1 MGGYKVSNLTV
12 EAFKGIGSIKPMLFY
27 QYKVTGKGKYDNV
40 YKIIKSARYKM
51 HSRNMFKGVFIKG
64 DKLYTL
70 EKFEDI
76 GDLDFAN
83 INFEKSEVL
92 NIEENT
98 KIYGEVVKYYI
109 NLNLKKVKVFG
120 KYNKYKVNYSDEILS
135 NTILTKELRDEFKK
149 SNKGFELKR
158 KFRISPVVNKLG
170 HVILYLSCSADFST
184 KKNIYEMMKEGLD
197 VTGLAVKNE
206 WANIGGNLVIESI
219 LETKITEPT
228 SLGQSLIDY
237 YKSNNQAYRVKKFTE
252 EDLEAN
258 VISVRANKSNLFFIP
273 HALKPIITREYLAK
287 NDALFS
293 KEIESLIKMN
303 MKYRYDTLK
312 SFVDDIG
319 VIKELNNLSFENKY
333 YDDVKLLGY
342 SSGKVDEPVLM
353 GAKGIIKNKM
363 QIFSNGFYKLPEG
376 KARFGVLYPTEFDA
390 ISRKAVRAI
399 YDFSKDGKYHGE
411 KNKYIAEHLMNVEFN
426 PKECIFE
433 GYELGDITGYKKA
446 ALKLNNY
453 NNIDFVIAI
462 VPDMSDE
469 EIENSYNPFKK
480 IWAELNLPSQ
490 MISVK
495 TAEMFVKS
503 RDNTALYYLHNIVL
517 GILGKVGGIPW
528 VVKDMKGEVD
538 CFVGLDVGTRE
549 KGIHYPACSVVFDK
563 YGKLINYYKPN
574 VPQSGEKINTDIL
587 QEIFDKVLISYEEE
601 NGSYPKN
608 IVIHRDGFSRED
620 LEWYEKYFGKKNI
633 KFNIIE
639 VKKSTPL
646 KIAAIEEGKIVNPEK
661 GSYILKGDK
670 AYMVTTDIKESL
682 GSPKPLKIEKS
693 YGDIDML
700 TVLSQIYALTQIH
713 VGATKSLRLP
723 ITTGYADKICKAIEF
738 IPQGRVDNRLFF
750 L

>member
-1 MGGYKVSNLTV
+1 MSNLTV
-12 EAFKGIGSIKPMLFY
+12 EAFKGIGSIKPILFY
-27 QYKVTGKGKYDNV
+27 QYKVTGKGKYNNV

-51 HSRNMFKGVFIKG
+51 HSRNRFKGVFIKG

-76 GDLDFAN
+76 EDLDFAN

-92 NIEENT
+92 SIEDNT
-98 KIYGEVVKYYI
+98 KVYGEVVKYYI
-109 NLNLKKVKVFG
+109 NLNLKKVKAFG
-120 KYNKYKVNYSDEILS
+120 KYNKYRVDYSDEILS
-135 NTILTKELRDEFKK
+135 NTILTKDLKDEFKR

-170 HVILYLSCSADFST
+170 HVILYVSCSADFST

-197 VTGLAVKNE
+197 VRGLAVKTE
-206 WANIGGNLVIESI
+206 WGNIKGNLVIEDVLGI
-219 LETKITEPT
+219 KITEPT

-237 YKSNNQAYRVKKFTE
+237 YKSNNQAYRVKNFTE

-258 VISVRANKSNLFFIP
+258 VINVRSNKKIYMYIP

-287 NDALFS
+287 NDSSFS

-319 VIKELNNLSFENKY
+319 VIEELNNLSFENKY

-342 SSGKVDEPVLM
+342 NSGKVDEPVLM
-353 GAKGIIKNKM
+353 GAKGVIKNKM

-376 KARFGVLYPTEFDA
+376 KVRFGVLYPTEFDE

-411 KNKYIAEHLMNVEFN
+411 KNRYIVDHLMNLEFN

-433 GYELGDITGYKKA
+433 AYELGDITEYKKA
-446 ALKLNNY
+446 ALKLKNY

-462 VPDMSDE
+462 VPDMGEE

-495 TAEMFVKS
+495 TAEMFSKS
-503 RDNTALYYLHNIVL
+503 RNNTALYYLHNIVL
-517 GILGKVGGIPW
+517 GILGKIGGIPW
-528 VVKDMKGEVD
+528 VVKEMKGDVD

-601 NGSYPKN
+601 NGAYPKN

-646 KIAAIEEGKIVNPEK
+646 KIAAIKEGEIVNPQK
-661 GSYILKGDK
+661 GSYIVKDDK

-700 TVLSQIYALTQIH
+700 TVLHQIYALTQIH

>member
-1 MGGYKVSNLTV
+1 MSSLTV
-12 EAFKGIGSIKPMLFY
+12 EAFKGIGSLKPMLFY

-51 HSRNMFKGVFIKG
+51 HSRNLFKGVFIKG

-76 GDLDFAN
+76 EDLDFAN

-92 NIEENT
+92 SIEDNMS
-98 KIYGEVVKYYI
+98 IYGEVVEYYI
-109 NLNLKKVKVFG
+109 NLKLKKVKVLG
-120 KYNKYKVNYSDEILS
+120 KYPKYRINYSKDILS
-135 NTILTKELRDEFKK
+135 NTLLTRELKDEFKK
-149 SNKGFELKR
+149 SNKGFNLKR
-158 KFRISPVVNKLG
+158 KFRISPVVNKMG
-170 HVILYLSCSADFST
+170 KVILYLSCSADFST
-184 KKNIYEMMKEGLD
+184 NKNIYEMLKEGLE
-197 VTGLAVKNE
+197 VEGLAVKSE
-206 WANIGGNLVIESI
+206 WSNISGNLVIESV
-219 LETKITEPT
+219 LETKISEPT

-237 YKSNNQAYRVKKFTE
+237 YKNNNQGYRVKDFTD
-252 EDLEAN
+252 EDLNAN
-258 VISVRANKSNLFFIP
+258 IVNVRGNKKIYMYIP

-287 NDALFS
+287 NDPEFS
-293 KEIESLIKMN
+293 KEIEQLIKMN
-303 MKYRYDTLK
+303 MNYRYETLK
-312 SFVDDIG
+312 SFVNDIG
-319 VIKELNNLSFENKY
+319 VIEELNNLSFENEY
-333 YDDVKLLGY
+333 YEDVKLLGY
-342 SSGKVDEPVLM
+342 SSGKIDEPVLM

-363 QIFSNGFYKLPEG
+363 QIFSNGFYKLPE
-376 KARFGVLYPTEFDA
+376 KNIKFGVLFPKEFDGV
-390 ISRKAVRAI
+390 SRKAIRAI
-399 YDFSKDGKYHGE
+399 YDFAKEGKYHDE
-411 KNKYIAEHLMNVEFN
+411 KNRYITDHLMNIDFSQ
-426 PKECIFE
+426 KECIFE
-433 GYELGDITGYKKA
+433 EYYLGDITEYKKA
-446 ALKLNNY
+446 ALKLKNY
-453 NNIDFVIAI
+453 GNLGFVIAI
-462 VPDMSDE
+462 VPNMSDE

-495 TAEMFVKS
+495 TAEIFANS

-517 GILGKVGGIPW
+517 DILGKIGGIPW

-574 VPQSGEKINTDIL
+574 MPQNGEKINTEIL

-601 NGSYPKN
+601 NGAYPKN

-620 LEWYEKYFGKKNI
+620 LDWYENYFGKKNI

-646 KIAAIEEGKIVNPEK
+646 KIASINEGNITNPEK
-661 GSYILKGDK
+661 GSYILRGNK
-670 AYMVTTDIKESL
+670 AYMVTTDIKENL

-700 TVLSQIYALTQIH
+700 TALSQIYALTQIH

>member
-1 MGGYKVSNLTV
+1 MSNLTI
-12 EAFKGIGSIKPMLFY
+12 EAFKGIGSLKPMLFY
-27 QYKVTGKGKYDNV
+27 KYNVTGKGKCDNF

-51 HSRNMFKGVFIKG
+51 HSRNMFKGVFIKD

-76 GDLDFAN
+76 EDLDFAN

-92 NIEENT
+92 NIEDN
-98 KIYGEVVKYYI
+98 KDIYGEVVKYYI

-120 KYNKYKVNYSDEILS
+120 KYNKYKANFTEEILG
-135 NTILTKELRDEFKK
+135 NTILTKELKEEFKK

-206 WANIGGNLVIESI
+206 WANINGNLVIESI

-237 YKSNNQAYRVKKFTE
+237 YKNNNQAYRIKNFTE
-252 EDLEAN
+252 EDLDAN
-258 VISVRANKSNLFFIP
+258 VINVKANKRNLFFIP
-273 HALKPIITREYLAK
+273 HALKPIITREYLSK
-287 NDALFS
+287 NDSSFS
-293 KEIESLIKMN
+293 KEIEPLIKMN
-303 MKYRYDTLK
+303 MNYRYETLK
-312 SFVDDIG
+312 AFVRDIG
-319 VIKELNNLSFENKY
+319 VIEELNNLSFENKY
-333 YDDVKLLGY
+333 YEEVGLLGY
-342 SSGKVDEPVLM
+342 SSGKIEEPVLV
-353 GAKGIIKNKM
+353 GSRGIIKNKM

-376 KARFGVLYPTEFDA
+376 KVKFGVLYPKEFDE
-390 ISRKAVRAI
+390 ISRKAIRAI
-399 YDFSKDGKYHGE
+399 YDFSKYGKYHGE
-411 KNKYIAEHLMNVEFN
+411 RNKYIPENLMNVEFN
-426 PKECIFE
+426 HKECIFE
-433 GYELGDITGYKKA
+433 GYKLGDITEYKKA
-446 ALKLNNY
+446 ALKLKKY
-453 NNIDFVIAI
+453 NKVDFVVAV
-462 VPDMSDE
+462 VPDMGEE

-495 TAEMFVKS
+495 TAEIFAKS
-503 RDNTALYYLHNIVL
+503 RDNTGLYYLHNIVL
-517 GILGKVGGIPW
+517 GILGKIGGIPW

-601 NGSYPKN
+601 NGAYPQN

-646 KIAAIEEGKIVNPEK
+646 KIANIKEGKILNPEK

-670 AYMVTTDIKESL
+670 AYMVTTDIKETL

-700 TVLSQIYALTQIH
+700 TVLHQIYALTQIH
-713 VGATKSLRLP
+713 VGSTKSLRLP